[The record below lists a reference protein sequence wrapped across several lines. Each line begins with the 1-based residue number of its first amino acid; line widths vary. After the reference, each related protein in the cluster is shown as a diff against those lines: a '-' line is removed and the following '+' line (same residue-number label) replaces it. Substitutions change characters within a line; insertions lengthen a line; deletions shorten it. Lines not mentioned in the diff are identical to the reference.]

1 MNGGQISPWTQLPTS
16 KPSALQ
22 FHGLDNNLA
31 RRAILRLKKVDWWV
45 ERWAQLEVSLDSAS
59 AQAKLVI
66 SLSSTSHLPQLELSG
81 VQVDDVDPTFTIDL
95 TGDTF
100 LSEAAAEN
108 AANWT
113 LDAATSGLT
122 IGAITYVGA
131 AQVTIATTGT
141 ALPGLFAAQAK
152 ASCLTGG
159 VLSGVAT
166 FNIDTEV
173 STCTDPLVSPVLAV
187 VLSDDTFASEV
198 LIKNAA
204 NWTFGLGTSGLT
216 ITSIAYVDPTHCTL
230 QTSGIATATTI
241 TAMIE
246 KAALTG
252 ATYDSAICTYNLGT
266 NVSTTPDPLVDPIL
280 AVELSLDT
288 IKSEVLIE
296 DAANWTFVLGTSG
309 LTVASITYVDPT
321 HCTIETTGIATV
333 STITAMIEKAALTLG
348 KYDSGVARYNL
359 STDASTC
366 TQAPDV
372 FVKVAIA
379 AAAEDPTLRIVLN
392 DNAWASKA
400 DCEEL
405 TNWTVDEGATG
416 LTFVS
421 VTYVNERT
429 VDLVFS
435 GTAAAGTIAIDIGAD
450 AVILTTT
457 PSVSTA
463 IDDTA
468 WAHSYA
474 SSDIAGTVHAYQ
486 WFPRSD
492 VEGFVGT
499 YTPPQDE
506 NHHPYSHIDL
516 VGDGDFSPRLASAFY
531 YEPGSAETDPA
542 FTIYAQLLLDL
553 G

>member
-1 MNGGQISPWTQLPTS
+1 MNGGQITPWTALPTS

-45 ERWAQLEVSLDSAS
+45 ERWAQLEIALDSAS
-59 AQAKLVI
+59 AQAKLLI
-66 SLSSTSHLPQLELSG
+66 SLSSTSHLAQLEISG
-81 VQVDDVDPTFTIDL
+81 VQVDDVDPTITVDL

-108 AANWT
+108 VANWT

-122 IGAITYVGA
+122 FGAITYVGA

-141 ALPGLFAAQAK
+141 ALAGLFGVQAT
-152 ASCLTGG
+152 ATCLTGG

-166 FNIDTEV
+166 YDIDTET
-173 STCTDPLVSPVLAV
+173 STCTDPLVAPVLAV

-198 LIKNAA
+198 LIENAA

-216 ITSIAYVDPTHCTL
+216 ITSIAYVDPTHCTI
-230 QTSGIATATTI
+230 QTAGIAAETTI

-252 ATYDSAICTYNLGT
+252 ATYDSAICTYNLAT
-266 NVSTTPDPLVDPIL
+266 DASTTPDPLVDPVL

-309 LTVASITYVDPT
+309 LTIASITYVDPT
-321 HCTIETTGIATV
+321 HCTIETTGVAMAT
-333 STITAMIEKAALTLG
+333 TITAMIEKAALTLG
-348 KYDSGVARYNL
+348 KYNSGVATYNL
-359 STDASTC
+359 GTDVSTC
-366 TQAPDV
+366 TVAPEV
-372 FVKVAIA
+372 FVKVPIA
-379 AAAEDPTLRIVLN
+379 AASEDPTLRIVLN
-392 DNAWASKA
+392 DNAFASKA
-400 DCEEL
+400 DCEEI
-405 TNWTVDEGATG
+405 TNWTVDEGTTG
-416 LTFVS
+416 LTFAS

-429 VDLVFS
+429 ADLVFE
-435 GTAAAGTIAIDIGAD
+435 GTAAAGTLAIDIGVD
-450 AVILTTT
+450 ALVFTTT
-457 PSVSTA
+457 PSVSTD
-463 IDDTA
+463 IDATA
-468 WAHSYA
+468 WAPTYA